1 MELYVFFFNNG
12 RPQTTCMLSMK
23 FGTGIEDSL
32 HYLYNNFGRHHSS
45 TLPPPIGQIW
55 ACLFP
60 PYWNSELFQKQ
71 VFTNFLYLSTNLDI
85 EHHETNQEKKVASQT
100 YDLRNH
106 PSRTRKR
113 IWRQSHQI
121 GHEVITQIGDPG
133 GLKEFFLSKF
143 TPSQHYNPQI
153 CKLNFWNQNSCSSWT
168 FPWTCSVFDTT
179 NLWFLKQ
186 EVRHFFFFN
195 KTGRVFFLLLLQ
207 IFTLTHHG
215 KFRLEK
221 NKQVSQICVT
231 YRPYP

>member
-60 PYWNSELFQKQ
+60 PYCNSELFQKQ

-133 GLKEFFLSKF
+133 GLKEFF
-143 TPSQHYNPQI
+143 
-153 CKLNFWNQNSCSSWT
+153 CQNSPLVSTIILKFVNST
-168 FPWTCSVFDTT
+168 SEIKILVLLEHFLEHAVFLIQPICDFSNRKSDIFFFSTKPGG
-179 NLWFLKQ
+179 L
-186 EVRHFFFFN
+186 FFFFC
-195 KTGRVFFLLLLQ
+195 FFY
-207 IFTLTHHG
+207 
-215 KFRLEK
+215 KFSHLHIM
-221 NKQVSQICVT
+221 VSSG
-231 YRPYP
+231 